1 LTATAARDRRNPDR
15 PDTHTVVA
23 LLHQPADARIH
34 DQLPPL
40 FATEATQRI
49 SFGFSRVGGRW
60 WSTPKSTTDL
70 TNRDVGPHEL
80 GAGD

>member
-1 LTATAARDRRNPDR
+1 MSKSRFPTSTATGR
-15 PDTHTVVA
+15 VA

-34 DQLPPL
+34 DRLPPL

-49 SFGFSRVGGRW
+49 SFGFSRVGDRW
-60 WSTPKSTTDL
+60 SSTPESTTDV

-80 GAGD
+80 GSGD

>member
-1 LTATAARDRRNPDR
+1 MSPLNPVQERAYSEVVKNFSFDAVLTATAASDRRNPDR
-15 PDTHTVVA
+15 PDTHTVGA

-60 WSTPKSTTDL
+60 
-70 TNRDVGPHEL
+70 
-80 GAGD
+80 

>member
-1 LTATAARDRRNPDR
+1 MSESRFPTSTATGGR
-15 PDTHTVVA
+15 VA
-23 LLHQPADARIH
+23 LLHQPAEARIH

-60 WSTPKSTTDL
+60 WSTQGPGVVDL
-70 TNRDVGPHEL
+70 RVCDL
-80 GAGD
+80 R